1 MMSDIQ
7 QNHCTDSIYVL
18 LSTNKII

>member
-1 MMSDIQ
+1 MSDIQ
-7 QNHCTDSIYVL
+7 QNHCTDSIFVL